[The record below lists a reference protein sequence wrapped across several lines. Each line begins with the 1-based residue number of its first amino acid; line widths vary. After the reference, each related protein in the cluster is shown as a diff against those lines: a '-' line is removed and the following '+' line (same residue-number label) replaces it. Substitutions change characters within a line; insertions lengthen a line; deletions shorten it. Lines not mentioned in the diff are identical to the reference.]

1 MVFIDSAKYMNNV
14 SNAATLV
21 TGLHEGRR
29 ARALPKPIRKE
40 TLFRRNQGGKTARS
54 FLDQAS
60 GAIITG
66 KTICCRTSWRSRSY
80 NGQIMDRAG
89 QDRADF

>member
-21 TGLHEGRR
+21 TGLHEGR
-29 ARALPKPIRKE
+29 RALPKPIRKE

-60 GAIITG
+60 GAIITD

-89 QDRADF
+89 QDRTDF